1 MKKSKMICLVLTLA
15 LLCSRSACGGEGEP
29 SPSPTAAPTE
39 SAAPSPAPTE
49 APGTAEFVLSC
60 YPSAGFHPI
69 TGQNRT
75 NLTLAPLMYEGLF
88 ELDETFAPHNVLCE
102 SHAVSEDGLTWT
114 FTLKAA
120 AFSDGSALT
129 AADVVHS
136 LQRAQ
141 GEDSVY
147 AGRLS
152 GVRSIREAEAG
163 VEVVLSAP
171 NGNLPALLDIPIVK
185 ENGEAPLG
193 TGPYVLTG
201 EGEELSLTAVD
212 GWWQNKTLPLTSIRL
227 CSVQGADGLI
237 HAFDT
242 REVSLVTADIT
253 GSNALGYSGS
263 YEVWDYPTSIMLYV
277 GYNTQSGPCRDS
289 EVRRA
294 LSYGYERTAVA
305 KSLFAQ
311 HAAAAC
317 LPVSPASPLYSQAL
331 ADTLAYSPQRV
342 EELLEGAGWLLS
354 DGVRTK
360 GREALTLTFV
370 VNTDNSYK
378 VSAAEYLTELLSREG
393 IAVELKKLP
402 WEDYVAALEG
412 GEFDLYLGEVK
423 LTADFDLTAL
433 LAPGGTLNYGAFA
446 DGETQDLLAAYLAA
460 DAAGRS
466 EAAQALY
473 RQIARTAPFTP
484 ICFKSW
490 SVLTHWGKIA
500 GLNPT
505 QQNVFYGFS
514 NWKPGR

>member
-1 MKKSKMICLVLTLA
+1 M
-15 LLCSRSACGGEGEP
+15 
-29 SPSPTAAPTE
+29 
-39 SAAPSPAPTE
+39 
-49 APGTAEFVLSC
+49 
-60 YPSAGFHPI
+60 
-69 TGQNRT
+69 
-75 NLTLAPLMYEGLF
+75 
-88 ELDETFAPHNVLCE
+88 
-102 SHAVSEDGLTWT
+102 
-114 FTLKAA
+114 
-120 AFSDGSALT
+120 
-129 AADVVHS
+129 
-136 LQRAQ
+136 
-141 GEDSVY
+141 
-147 AGRLS
+147 
-152 GVRSIREAEAG
+152 
-163 VEVVLSAP
+163 
-171 NGNLPALLDIPIVK
+171 
-185 ENGEAPLG
+185 
-193 TGPYVLTG
+193 
-201 EGEELSLTAVD
+201 
-212 GWWQNKTLPLTSIRL
+212 
-227 CSVQGADGLI
+227 
-237 HAFDT
+237 
-242 REVSLVTADIT
+242 
-253 GSNALGYSGS
+253 
-263 YEVWDYPTSIMLYV
+263 
-277 GYNTQSGPCRDS
+277 
-289 EVRRA
+289 
-294 LSYGYERTAVA
+294 
-305 KSLFAQ
+305 
-311 HAAAAC
+311 
-317 LPVSPASPLYSQAL
+317 
-331 ADTLAYSPQRV
+331 
-342 EELLEGAGWLLS
+342 
-354 DGVRTK
+354 RTK